1 MRAASL
7 VVGDVVFCF
16 DGPKQLDAID
26 DLEGDFE
33 VQAGRLSWI
42 VTECA
47 SYYPACTVYFVV
59 CYSLVWCGI
68 VFV

>member
-1 MRAASL
+1 MRIHFSRISGATDWYSSAGAGGRTTVRAASL

-33 VQAGRLSWI
+33 VQAGRLS
-42 VTECA
+42 
-47 SYYPACTVYFVV
+47 
-59 CYSLVWCGI
+59 
-68 VFV
+68 

>member
-1 MRAASL
+1 MERFAHSFFVYQRYHGLVLCSAGAGGRTTVRAASL

-33 VQAGRLSWI
+33 VQAGRLS
-42 VTECA
+42 
-47 SYYPACTVYFVV
+47 
-59 CYSLVWCGI
+59 
-68 VFV
+68 